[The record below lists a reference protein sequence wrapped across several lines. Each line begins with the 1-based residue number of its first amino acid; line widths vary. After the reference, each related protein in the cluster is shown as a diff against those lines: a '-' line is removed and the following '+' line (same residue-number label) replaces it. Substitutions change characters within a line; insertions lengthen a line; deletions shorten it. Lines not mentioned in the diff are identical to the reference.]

1 MFILKNERKR
11 NREMQDKMEEKINL
25 EKSLA
30 ELEDIAKALEQGDLT
45 IDEAMEKYERGV
57 KLARSCTRRIG
68 EVKQR
73 IEAQEEEK

>member
-1 MFILKNERKR
+1 
-11 NREMQDKMEEKINL
+11 MEEKINL

-57 KLARSCTRRIG
+57 KLARSCTRMIG

>member
-1 MFILKNERKR
+1 
-11 NREMQDKMEEKINL
+11 MEEKINL

-57 KLARSCTRRIG
+57 KLARSFTRRIG

>member
-1 MFILKNERKR
+1 
-11 NREMQDKMEEKINL
+11 MEEKINL

-45 IDEAMEKYERGV
+45 IDEALEQYERGV
-57 KLARSCTRRIG
+57 QLARSCTRRIG

>member
-1 MFILKNERKR
+1 
-11 NREMQDKMEEKINL
+11 MEEKINL

-73 IEAQEEEK
+73 I